1 MERIHGEA
9 EVAARGGEIDGR
21 MHLSGGPTGE
31 PQNEE
36 NGSSRIGALRSD
48 AMDRIEDVRD
58 RASELADR
66 ARDRIHD
73 SYDRVNDGLYGPTG
87 LVPTVRERP
96 LVSVAVAFS
105 TGFVVAALTGPRK
118 RNWIV
123 ERARK
128 QLRAVIISGVTA
140 ALTHELRAVVGVENG
155 LGDLV
160 ESFLS
165 DDEDDDNDEEEYDLA

>member
-1 MERIHGEA
+1 MERIHSEA
-9 EVAARGGEIDGR
+9 ETAARGGEIEGR
-21 MHLSGGPTGE
+21 MHMRSGPTGE

-36 NGSSRIGALRSD
+36 NGSSRIGAFRSET
-48 AMDRIEDVRD
+48 MDRIEDVRD

-66 ARDRIHD
+66 AKDRISD
-73 SYDRVNDGLYGPTG
+73 SYERVNDGLYGPSG

-96 LVSVAVAFS
+96 LVSVVVAFS

-123 ERARK
+123 ERARR
-128 QLRAVIISGVTA
+128 QLRAVLISGVTA
-140 ALTHELRAVVGVENG
+140 ALTHELRAVVGAENG

-165 DDEDDDNDEEEYDLA
+165 DDEDDSEEYGLA